1 MSSHFKGPSIWF
13 RIFLA
18 AACLILL
25 LFGKCA
31 ESKHQKCRSPIVLS
45 ISLITHPFCFLSLL
59 VRKRY
64 TEVLEENPPLLFSQ
78 PPTSAKY
85 ERIDWFLFF
94 HLSIGLLWLCAA
106 SLQIYKHKVGGWS
119 FEREEHWKT
128 HRMFGKVSILI
139 ALLHTLMMTYIT
151 FENPVKQAPI
161 IRWGYLGMVFQSAK
175 FLYYGTKYARL
186 TARSTGDEKKKS
198 KKLHEMN
205 MFLLYVKTIR
215 GSGTIRISAWLFW
228 LVGQFL
234 S

>member
-1 MSSHFKGPSIWF
+1 MCDTWAQIKIKE
-13 RIFLA
+13 RIE
-18 AACLILL
+18 C
-25 LFGKCA
+25 

-64 TEVLEENPPLLFSQ
+64 TEVLEENPPPLFSQ

-106 SLQIYKHKVGGWS
+106 FLQIYKHKVGGWS

-128 HRMFGKVSILI
+128 HRMFGKVSLLI
-139 ALLHTLMMTYIT
+139 ALLHTVMMTYIA

-161 IRWGYLGMVFQSAK
+161 IVICYLGIVIQTVRDLVK
-175 FLYYGTKYARL
+175 GIRYASL
-186 TARSTGDEKKKS
+186 TARSTGDEKKRF
-198 KKLHEMN
+198 KKLHEMS
-205 MFLLYVKTIR
+205 MFILYVKTIR
-215 GSGTIRISAWLFW
+215 GSGTIRISAWLLW
-228 LVGQFL
+228 IVGQFL